1 VHRHEVGSPQPQGS
15 SLLPELCCLEP
26 SSLNR
31 PHPPHSWAH
40 RIFTAWRLIRDAFAV
55 RERRGDPRV
64 VPGFRYPFC
73 PGIPSSPTPGSSIIV
88 SSSAAMS
95 TRPSP
100 RVDRLGTPKTPAI
113 RFTRA
118 MTFVAS
124 WFTHLLRSASLLA
137 PCTDLTG
144 YPASG
149 AFTSRLPAG
158 WSPFPLQDITTTAT
172 GLLCWRDSHPLEWQL
187 ASLHLLL
194 HRDGLAPS
202 TPCRSPGALRFAPMN
217 GHRRLGR
224 SCQFRATSGLMYRSK
239 MFVLR
244 GAFNAAVDFAA
255 QRRSAAAPPIARK
268 GSLAKSFELLKE
280 ASGNAA

>member
-1 VHRHEVGSPQPQGS
+1 
-15 SLLPELCCLEP
+15 LPELCCLEP

-55 RERRGDPRV
+55 RERLGDPRV

-88 SSSAAMS
+88 SSSTAMS

-144 YPASG
+144 CPASG

-194 HRDGLAPS
+194 HRKGLAPS
-202 TPCRSPGALRFAPMN
+202 TPCRSPGALRKPS
-217 GHRRLGR
+217 HRRKSAPNRPR
-224 SCQFRATSGLMYRSK
+224 SGFSSKPENRGPAPCRA
-239 MFVLR
+239 FVLR
-244 GAFNAAVDFAA
+244 AASSVGT
-255 QRRSAAAPPIARK
+255 PPHCV
-268 GSLAKSFELLKE
+268 GEPPF
-280 ASGNAA
+280 

>member
-55 RERRGDPRV
+55 RERLGDPRV

-149 AFTSRLPAG
+149 AFTSGLSAG

-202 TPCRSPGALRFAPMN
+202 TPCRSPGALRFAPVS
-217 GHRRLGR
+217 GHRQLCRTRPISAQLP
-224 SCQFRATSGLMYRSK
+224 TSE
-239 MFVLR
+239 
-244 GAFNAAVDFAA
+244 AHAAVAA
-255 QRRSAAAPPIARK
+255 TARARRGRRTVTSVNSPTSLSTVMVPPCCCVTI
-268 GSLAKSFELLKE
+268 S
-280 ASGNAA
+280 

>member
-1 VHRHEVGSPQPQGS
+1 MATVV
-15 SLLPELCCLEP
+15 L
-26 SSLNR
+26 
-31 PHPPHSWAH
+31 
-40 RIFTAWRLIRDAFAV
+40 
-55 RERRGDPRV
+55 GDPRV

-100 RVDRLGTPKTPAI
+100 RVDQLGTPKTPAI

-144 YPASG
+144 CPASG

-202 TPCRSPGALRFAPMN
+202 TPCRSPGALRSTPVN
-217 GHRRLGR
+217 GHIQGGALR
-224 SCQFRATSGLMYRSK
+224 SVWCHKQW
-239 MFVLR
+239 FVLR
-244 GAFNAAVDFAA
+244 LRTVLLERRVDIASDWTSETPAEAAG
-255 QRRSAAAPPIARK
+255 PPSHQA
-268 GSLAKSFELLKE
+268 
-280 ASGNAA
+280 

>member
-1 VHRHEVGSPQPQGS
+1 MHRHEVGSPQPQGS

-55 RERRGDPRV
+55 RERLGDPRV

-149 AFTSRLPAG
+149 AFTSGLSAG

-202 TPCRSPGALRFAPMN
+202 TPCRSPGALR
-217 GHRRLGR
+217 
-224 SCQFRATSGLMYRSK
+224 S
-239 MFVLR
+239 
-244 GAFNAAVDFAA
+244 
-255 QRRSAAAPPIARK
+255 PPISRPIPGPRHVSNVPLAEVARLTQ
-268 GSLAKSFELLKE
+268 STSFIQRTILGQYSSSVRFPINR
-280 ASGNAA
+280 AR

>member
-1 VHRHEVGSPQPQGS
+1 VDSIVHRHEVGSPQPQGS
-15 SLLPELCCLEP
+15 SLLPELCCLGP

-40 RIFTAWRLIRDAFAV
+40 RIFTAQRLIRDAFAV
-55 RERRGDPRV
+55 RERLGDPRA

-158 WSPFPLQDITTTAT
+158 WSPFPLPDITTTAT

-194 HRDGLAPS
+194 HRSGLPPP
-202 TPCRSPGALRFAPMN
+202 TPCRSPGAPTVMIQGTVIVFSGFIDGLSTIFM
-217 GHRRLGR
+217 GDHR
-224 SCQFRATSGLMYRSK
+224 
-239 MFVLR
+239 
-244 GAFNAAVDFAA
+244 
-255 QRRSAAAPPIARK
+255 RRSAGCFP
-268 GSLAKSFELLKE
+268 
-280 ASGNAA
+280 

>member
-1 VHRHEVGSPQPQGS
+1 MAAFRLPHVLKSAPDIHSVLASLHPSFFVIQRLSRMSLDADLSCTAMKWDHHNPRGPRSCPSYVVSSRHHLIDPY
-15 SLLPELCCLEP
+15 P
-26 SSLNR
+26 S
-31 PHPPHSWAH
+31 HSWAH
-40 RIFTAWRLIRDAFAV
+40 RIFTAGRLIRDAFAV
-55 RERRGDPRV
+55 RERRGDRRV

-95 TRPSP
+95 TRPLP

-144 YPASG
+144 CPASG
-149 AFTSRLPAG
+149 AFTSGLPAG

-172 GLLCWRDSHPLEWQL
+172 GLLVGGISPARMA
-187 ASLHLLL
+187 ASL
-194 HRDGLAPS
+194 
-202 TPCRSPGALRFAPMN
+202 
-217 GHRRLGR
+217 
-224 SCQFRATSGLMYRSK
+224 
-239 MFVLR
+239 
-244 GAFNAAVDFAA
+244 
-255 QRRSAAAPPIARK
+255 AAPTP
-268 GSLAKSFELLKE
+268 SS
-280 ASGNAA
+280 

>member
-1 VHRHEVGSPQPQGS
+1 
-15 SLLPELCCLEP
+15 
-26 SSLNR
+26 
-31 PHPPHSWAH
+31 
-40 RIFTAWRLIRDAFAV
+40 
-55 RERRGDPRV
+55 
-64 VPGFRYPFC
+64 
-73 PGIPSSPTPGSSIIV
+73 
-88 SSSAAMS
+88 
-95 TRPSP
+95 
-100 RVDRLGTPKTPAI
+100 
-113 RFTRA
+113 

-202 TPCRSPGALRFAPMN
+202 TPLPVSRRTPLCPLRTDIAL
-217 GHRRLGR
+217 H
-224 SCQFRATSGLMYRSK
+224 TSH
-239 MFVLR
+239 V
-244 GAFNAAVDFAA
+244 
-255 QRRSAAAPPIARK
+255 
-268 GSLAKSFELLKE
+268 
-280 ASGNAA
+280 

>member
-1 VHRHEVGSPQPQGS
+1 MHRHEVGSPQPQGS

-26 SSLNR
+26 SLLSR
-31 PHPPHSWAH
+31 PHPSHSWAH

-113 RFTRA
+113 RFARA

-124 WFTHLLRSASLLA
+124 WFAHLLRSASLLA

-144 YPASG
+144 CPASG

-172 GLLCWRDSHPLEWQL
+172 GLLVWGDW
-187 ASLHLLL
+187 
-194 HRDGLAPS
+194 
-202 TPCRSPGALRFAPMN
+202 
-217 GHRRLGR
+217 
-224 SCQFRATSGLMYRSK
+224 CQGESG
-239 MFVLR
+239 
-244 GAFNAAVDFAA
+244 G
-255 QRRSAAAPPIARK
+255 
-268 GSLAKSFELLKE
+268 GC
-280 ASGNAA
+280 

>member
-1 VHRHEVGSPQPQGS
+1 MKWDHHNPRGPRSCPSYAVS
-15 SLLPELCCLEP
+15 SRQLL
-26 SSLNR
+26 SR
-31 PHPPHSWAH
+31 PHPSHSWAH
-40 RIFTAWRLIRDAFAV
+40 HIFTAWRLIRDAFAV

-144 YPASG
+144 CPASG
-149 AFTSRLPAG
+149 AFTSGLPAG

-202 TPCRSPGALRFAPMN
+202 TPCRSSRRTPLYPSLTTQDKQFSLELAPCAI
-217 GHRRLGR
+217 RL
-224 SCQFRATSGLMYRSK
+224 
-239 MFVLR
+239 
-244 GAFNAAVDFAA
+244 
-255 QRRSAAAPPIARK
+255 
-268 GSLAKSFELLKE
+268 
-280 ASGNAA
+280 

>member
-1 VHRHEVGSPQPQGS
+1 
-15 SLLPELCCLEP
+15 
-26 SSLNR
+26 
-31 PHPPHSWAH
+31 
-40 RIFTAWRLIRDAFAV
+40 
-55 RERRGDPRV
+55 
-64 VPGFRYPFC
+64 
-73 PGIPSSPTPGSSIIV
+73 
-88 SSSAAMS
+88 MS
-95 TRPSP
+95 TWPSP

-113 RFTRA
+113 HFTRA

-149 AFTSRLPAG
+149 AFTSGLSAG

-202 TPCRSPGALRFAPMN
+202 TPCRSPGAPVHHIRSGSRTVA
-217 GHRRLGR
+217 RLGLKLFWTKTQPYAPSIQTR
-224 SCQFRATSGLMYRSK
+224 STR
-239 MFVLR
+239 
-244 GAFNAAVDFAA
+244 
-255 QRRSAAAPPIARK
+255 
-268 GSLAKSFELLKE
+268 
-280 ASGNAA
+280 

>member
-1 VHRHEVGSPQPQGS
+1 M
-15 SLLPELCCLEP
+15 PELCCLEP
-26 SSLNR
+26 SLLSR
-31 PHPPHSWAH
+31 PHPSHSWAH

-113 RFTRA
+113 RFARA

-124 WFTHLLRSASLLA
+124 WFAHLLRSASLLA

-144 YPASG
+144 CPASG

-194 HRDGLAPS
+194 HRKRLALS
-202 TPCRSPGALRFAPMN
+202 TPCRSPGASQITSAPPPK
-217 GHRRLGR
+217 GDLSETCSRKGP
-224 SCQFRATSGLMYRSK
+224 CVDGSGLARRIFTAALVGAAMCSAC
-239 MFVLR
+239 LR
-244 GAFNAAVDFAA
+244 GAPFL
-255 QRRSAAAPPIARK
+255 SAHT
-268 GSLAKSFELLKE
+268 S
-280 ASGNAA
+280 

>member
-1 VHRHEVGSPQPQGS
+1 MHRHEVGSPQPQGS

-26 SSLNR
+26 SLLSR
-31 PHPPHSWAH
+31 PHPSHSWAH

-113 RFTRA
+113 RFARA

-124 WFTHLLRSASLLA
+124 WFAHLLRSASLLA

-144 YPASG
+144 CPASG

-194 HRDGLAPS
+194 HRKRLALS
-202 TPCRSPGALRFAPMN
+202 TPCRSPGASHNESALPRAADVRADVAGGP
-217 GHRRLGR
+217 R
-224 SCQFRATSGLMYRSK
+224 RATSRH
-239 MFVLR
+239 
-244 GAFNAAVDFAA
+244 
-255 QRRSAAAPPIARK
+255 RR
-268 GSLAKSFELLKE
+268 
-280 ASGNAA
+280 

>member
-1 VHRHEVGSPQPQGS
+1 MKWDHHNPRGPRSCPSYVVSSRHHLIDPI
-15 SLLPELCCLEP
+15 
-26 SSLNR
+26 R
-31 PHPPHSWAH
+31 PTRGHIA
-40 RIFTAWRLIRDAFAV
+40 IFTAWRLIRDAFAV

-144 YPASG
+144 CPASG
-149 AFTSRLPAG
+149 AFTSGLPAG
-158 WSPFPLQDITTTAT
+158 WSPFPLPDITTTAT

-194 HRDGLAPS
+194 HRSGLSPH
-202 TPCRSPGALRFAPMN
+202 TPCRFLPAHSLALRPA
-217 GHRRLGR
+217 
-224 SCQFRATSGLMYRSK
+224 
-239 MFVLR
+239 
-244 GAFNAAVDFAA
+244 
-255 QRRSAAAPPIARK
+255 
-268 GSLAKSFELLKE
+268 ELLNRLKRPLSRGSSPAGYPAE
-280 ASGNAA
+280 PLVSYQINRQLSGWIFLH

>member
-26 SSLNR
+26 SLLSR
-31 PHPPHSWAH
+31 PHPSHSWAH

-113 RFTRA
+113 RFARA

-124 WFTHLLRSASLLA
+124 WFAHLLRSASLLA

-144 YPASG
+144 CPASG

-194 HRDGLAPS
+194 HRKRLALS
-202 TPCRSPGALRFAPMN
+202 TPCRSPGASHNESALPRTADVRADVAGGP
-217 GHRRLGR
+217 R
-224 SCQFRATSGLMYRSK
+224 RATSRH
-239 MFVLR
+239 
-244 GAFNAAVDFAA
+244 
-255 QRRSAAAPPIARK
+255 RR
-268 GSLAKSFELLKE
+268 
-280 ASGNAA
+280 